1 MPTRA
6 STIWGTTMMER
17 RLAAG
22 LTALLLGVSGG
33 FAADAPK
40 SDAPKTARP
49 PAVVAYPARA
59 LPDRVVLTP
68 GADPAHQMAV
78 AFRTDMAQAT
88 AEAQLAPGL
97 DGPSLEARAQLVSGT
112 TLTISTGAGEA
123 LYHHITFTGLSPDTS
138 YVYRV
143 KGAAGWSEWFQFH
156 TASEGF
162 KPFRFYYFGDTQ
174 NNILSIGSRVIRQAF
189 YTAAH
194 PALVVHAGDLVDQ
207 SNDIVA
213 DNNWGQWTAAGGYNF
228 AMVPQLPAAGNHEHL
243 ELKGPDGKDKMA
255 PKLGPL
261 WRATFAL
268 PNNGTDP
275 VKSSTYFVDYQGV
288 RFIVLDGTAAT
299 EGGAMKPQT
308 AWLSRVLSENKAHWT
323 VVVYHQPMFM
333 CSRPDDLTELQTSW
347 KPLFEKHGVDLV
359 LQGHDHC
366 YSRISDP
373 AGKSAVKGPR
383 ELHGPV
389 YMISVTGSKMYGLNP
404 RAMTQPDRVAE
415 DTEIFNVVDVEEGKL
430 RLRAYGATGR
440 LYDSFEIVHGADGK
454 KSLVEADGLPPLRV
468 CKDKMG
474 PDGLSCTARSK

>member
-1 MPTRA
+1 MA
-6 STIWGTTMMER
+6 ER
-17 RLAAG
+17 LTRLAVG
-22 LTALLLGVSGG
+22 LTALALALSGG
-33 FAADAPK
+33 FAAGAPQGETPKDA
-40 SDAPKTARP
+40 TARP

-59 LPDRVVLTP
+59 LPDRIVLTP

-78 AFRTDMAQAT
+78 AFRTDKAQAT

-97 DGPSLEARAQLVSGT
+97 DGPSLEARAQLVTGT
-112 TLTISTGAGEA
+112 TLTVATGAGEA
-123 LYHHITFTGLSPDTS
+123 LYHHVTFTGLSPDKA

-143 KGAAGWSEWFQFH
+143 KGAAGWSEWFQFR
-156 TASEGF
+156 TAAEGF
-162 KPFRFYYFGDTQ
+162 KPFRFFYFGDTQ

-228 AMVPQLPAAGNHEHL
+228 AMVPQLPAAGNHEFL
-243 ELKGPDGKDKMA
+243 ELKRPDGTE
-255 PKLGPL
+255 PPPQLGPL
-261 WRATFAL
+261 WGASFAL
-268 PNNGTDP
+268 PGNGTDP
-275 VKSSTYFVDYQGV
+275 VKSSTYYVDYQGV

-299 EGGAMKPQT
+299 EGGALKPQT
-308 AWLSRVLSENKAHWT
+308 EWLARVLSESKARWT

-333 CSRPDDLTELQTSW
+333 CSRPTDLTELQTSW

-373 AGKSAVKGPR
+373 AGKSAAKGPK

-389 YMISVTGSKMYGLNP
+389 YMISVTGSKMYALSP

-415 DTEIFNVVDVEEGKL
+415 DTEIFNVIDVEEGKL
-430 RLRAYGATGR
+430 RLRAYGATGQ
-440 LYDSFEIVHGADGK
+440 LYDSFEIVRGADGK
-454 KSLVEADGLPPLRV
+454 KSLVEAEGLPPLRV

-474 PDGLSCTARSK
+474 PDGLPCTARAK